1 MENPQRSE
9 DVDYHPMK
17 KLADFR
23 LSAMF
28 YVQGFLPTCHLE
40 KKKKNTK
47 AATNSGVASIQ
58 VAPTVLCKGR

>member
-40 KKKKNTK
+40 KKKKH
-47 AATNSGVASIQ
+47 
-58 VAPTVLCKGR
+58 

>member
-1 MENPQRSE
+1 
-9 DVDYHPMK
+9 
-17 KLADFR
+17 
-23 LSAMF
+23 MF
-28 YVQGFLPTCHLE
+28 KGSYQHATS

>member
-9 DVDYHPMK
+9 RC
-17 KLADFR
+17 R
-23 LSAMF
+23 LPPYEKISWFSIISHVLCSRGSYQHA
-28 YVQGFLPTCHLE
+28 TS